1 MNRER
6 GFRLGFIFVLCSIF
20 TASGNAVEFRAGAAV
35 ADVTPA
41 QFPVSVNGGMTSRSA
56 SQVTTPVHA
65 RALVFSSGDTRVAIV
80 VVDSCMMSRSF
91 LDEVKV
97 LAASKTSILADR
109 ILISATHTHT
119 APAAMSCLGTD
130 ADPTYVPY
138 LRQKLVEV
146 IVKAESRL
154 QAAEVGYSS
163 IDASHYTAVRR
174 WVRRPDRMAQDPFGN
189 PTVRANMHA
198 GANWDDVTGESGPED
213 PTLGVLAV
221 RSTRGEPLA
230 LLANFSMHYFS
241 GEAAISSDYFGRY
254 CDILEEKIA
263 GDDAPEFVAM
273 MSHGCSGDIWRKD
286 YTQATPAEFQQLDI
300 QSYSEQLAALTL
312 KAYEQIQ
319 FKGNVPLAM
328 QEVRLPVRY
337 RTPNLQTLEWAQ
349 RIVDGMKGEPPQ
361 TQPEVYAREQFLL
374 HKMRETEVVV
384 QALGIG
390 DTGIATTPTETYALT
405 GLKIKHMS
413 PFKNT
418 MVFDLANGGD
428 GYIPPPEQHDLGG
441 YNTWPARSAG
451 LERMAEPR
459 IVEAAVSLL
468 ESVAGKARKVYVQS
482 VGQGTRALL
491 ALRPIAIY
499 RLDEWAGPRAID
511 RSGNDHDAF
520 VEDGVLFFLEGP
532 HSGYFSG
539 SHEMNRSMFFAGG
552 RVQSRLPELDGDY
565 SISLWFW
572 NGMPTDSRGV
582 TGWLWSRGYDHGIG
596 SHGEHLGIS
605 GNSTVPGK
613 ICVESGVH
621 AAIGKTIL
629 QRWTW
634 NHVVFV
640 RKGDRLLV
648 FLNGNEEPEIEMES
662 SADCVQKLPNL
673 YLGGKSNSDF
683 NFEGRLDEIGVFDR
697 ALNLKEVR
705 SIFPVK

>member
-174 WVRRPDRMAQDPFGN
+174 WVRRSDRMAQDPFGN
-189 PTVRANMHA
+189 ITVRANMHA

-539 SHEMNRSMFFAGG
+539 SHEINRSMFFAGG
-552 RVQSRLPELDGDY
+552 RVQSRLPKLDGDY

-613 ICVESGVH
+613 LCLESGDH

-640 RKGDRLLV
+640 RMGDRLLV

-673 YLGGKSNSDF
+673 YLGGKSNSEF

>member
-1 MNRER
+1 M
-6 GFRLGFIFVLCSIF
+6 
-20 TASGNAVEFRAGAAV
+20 
-35 ADVTPA
+35 
-41 QFPVSVNGGMTSRSA
+41 
-56 SQVTTPVHA
+56 
-65 RALVFSSGDTRVAIV
+65 
-80 VVDSCMMSRSF
+80 
-91 LDEVKV
+91 
-97 LAASKTSILADR
+97 
-109 ILISATHTHT
+109 
-119 APAAMSCLGTD
+119 
-130 ADPTYVPY
+130 
-138 LRQKLVEV
+138 
-146 IVKAESRL
+146 
-154 QAAEVGYSS
+154 
-163 IDASHYTAVRR
+163 
-174 WVRRPDRMAQDPFGN
+174 
-189 PTVRANMHA
+189 
-198 GANWDDVTGESGPED
+198 
-213 PTLGVLAV
+213 
-221 RSTRGEPLA
+221 
-230 LLANFSMHYFS
+230 
-241 GEAAISSDYFGRY
+241 
-254 CDILEEKIA
+254 
-263 GDDAPEFVAM
+263 
-273 MSHGCSGDIWRKD
+273 
-286 YTQATPAEFQQLDI
+286 DI

-613 ICVESGVH
+613 LCLESGDH

-673 YLGGKSNSDF
+673 YLGGKSNSEF
-683 NFEGRLDEIGVFDR
+683 NFEGRLDEFGVFDR
-697 ALNLKEVR
+697 ALDLKEVR

>member
-189 PTVRANMHA
+189 STVRANMHA

-374 HKMRETEVVV
+374 HKMRETEVEV

-441 YNTWPARSAG
+441 YNTWPARAAG

-459 IVEAAVSLL
+459 IGEAAVSLL

-482 VGQGTRALL
+482 VRQATRALL

-613 ICVESGVH
+613 LCLESGDH

>member
-1 MNRER
+1 MNRDR
-6 GFRLGFIFVLCSIF
+6 GFRLGFVFALCAVL
-20 TASGNAVEFRAGAAV
+20 TPSGNAEELRAGAAAV
-35 ADVTPA
+35 DVTPA

-65 RALVFSSGDTRVAIV
+65 RALVFASDEIRVAIV

-91 LDEVKV
+91 LDEVKF
-97 LAASKTSILADR
+97 LAASKTSIPADR

-146 IVKAESRL
+146 IVEAESRL
-154 QAAEVGYSS
+154 QPAEVGYSS
-163 IDASHYTAVRR
+163 IDASHYTALRR
-174 WVRRPDRMAQDPFGN
+174 WVRRPDRLAQDPFGN
-189 PTVRANMHA
+189 LTVRANMHA

-213 PTLGVLAV
+213 PALSVLAV
-221 RSTRGEPLA
+221 RSTMGKPLA
-230 LLANFSMHYFS
+230 LLTNFSMHYFS

-254 CDILEEKIA
+254 CDILEKDIA
-263 GDDAPEFVAM
+263 GGDASGFVAM

-286 YTQATPAEFQQLDI
+286 YTQATPAEIQELDI
-300 QSYSEQLAALTL
+300 QSYSEQLAALAF

-319 FKGNVPLAM
+319 FEGNVTLSM
-328 QEVRLPVRY
+328 QEVRLPMRY

-349 RIVDGMKGEPPQ
+349 RVVDGMKGERPQ
-361 TQPEVYAREQFLL
+361 SQTEVYAREQLLL
-374 HKMRETEVVV
+374 HDMQETEVVV
-384 QALGIG
+384 QAVGIG
-390 DTGIATTPTETYALT
+390 ETGIATTPTETYALT

-451 LERMAEPR
+451 LERMAEPK
-459 IVEAAVSLL
+459 IVEAAISLL
-468 ESVAGKARKVYVQS
+468 ESVSGKPRRVYVQS
-482 VGQGTRALL
+482 EGQGTRALL
-491 ALRPIAIY
+491 ALRPTALY

-511 RSGNDHDAF
+511 RSGNDNDAF

-532 HSGYFSG
+532 HSDYFS
-539 SHEMNRSMFFAGG
+539 SATEVNRSMFFAGG
-552 RVQSRLPELDGDY
+552 RLQARLPKLQGDY

-572 NGMPTDSRGV
+572 NGLPTDSRGV
-582 TGWLWSRGYDHGIG
+582 TGWLWSRGHDHGVG
-596 SHGEHLGIS
+596 SRGEHLGIS
-605 GNSTVPGK
+605 GTATVPGR
-613 ICVESGVH
+613 ICVQSNEDV
-621 AAIGKTIL
+621 AIGKTSL
-629 QRWTW
+629 QRWMW
-634 NHVVFV
+634 HHVVYV
-640 RKGDRLLV
+640 RQGDRLRV
-648 FLNGNEEPEIEMES
+648 YLNGNEEPEIEMES
-662 SADCVQKLPNL
+662 SADCVQNLSSL

-697 ALNLKEVR
+697 ALSLEAIR
-705 SIFPVK
+705 TLFPAK